1 MTVLMVA
8 AAMYGVV
15 QLLLLSTLT
24 RSVGVATTLL
34 AVLVG
39 VYACGTAAALLEL
52 TYTRLI
58 ADQTDQSLI
67 RVVDTTAYTAAPW
80 VEELIKVSPLLLV
93 GLYGKVRR
101 QWGLTDF
108 TLLGAALGA
117 GFGLLEAL
125 LRYSLD
131 ADRAIAAHGGWIVP
145 ESLSAPY
152 VPGPA
157 QVFTS
162 WLPAPVAP
170 LDLGRGGEVAVGT
183 FTHLVWSALAGLG
196 VGVLW
201 RARGWWK
208 PLALLP
214 LGAAVAHHTL
224 NNYAATHARTPAD
237 DWLEN
242 LQTPLRLAPLA
253 ALLLTM
259 TADAVTLH
267 RAKRGLPDTLLPAE
281 RRDGDTI
288 AAVVHYASLRVPWTL
303 LIVLRFLRLRRSLC
317 YKAAAG
323 PPDPRDPLRQA
334 VSDTAARIAATD
346 EARAWRVPDLRGR
359 IRAMA
364 GFTVSSTATRT
375 RRLLTLLIPSVLILP
390 SVAFLGLGSFKST
403 AEVQE
408 YFTTGTGP
416 KLLRAFAVAA
426 LVWIA
431 WQLSI
436 LLRTWRHVA
445 TTTPLLAEPLATHRF
460 RTAAALGSATTGT
473 LLLWRSLGRAGTEGR
488 AIPSA
493 HLLDALDHFLVYLGF
508 ALLLLSL
515 LALFPPGAGLALA
528 GVTATGEGALGA
540 ALAAR
545 LGWAGIAL
553 MAIGAAGGR
562 GGEENDGGEGQPDSD
577 GGNSRKGSLD
587 ESEKTFNP
595 KERRIAEALQNEGR
609 QVKALK
615 ESSVEGQRTPDAIV
629 DGVPTEFKTLDPGA
643 GANSVKNTLNT
654 AKKQARDAVVDA
666 RGSGLDESGAR
677 EGLGK
682 FLRNNPPG
690 RMNTI
695 RIIGDGYSIHWP

>member
-15 QLLLLSTLT
+15 QLLLLSAPT
-24 RSVGVATTLL
+24 RSVGTATTLL

-39 VYACGTAAALLEL
+39 VYACGTAAAILEL

-58 ADQTDQSLI
+58 AEQTDQSLI
-67 RVVDTTAYTAAPW
+67 RVVNTTAYTTAPW
-80 VEELIKVSPLLLV
+80 VEELVKISPLLLV
-93 GLYGKVRR
+93 GLYAGVRR

-108 TLLGAALGA
+108 TILGAALGA

-125 LRYSLD
+125 LRYALD

-152 VPGPA
+152 VPGPE
-157 QVFTS
+157 QVLTS

-183 FTHLVWSALAGLG
+183 FTHLVWSTIVGLG

-201 RARGWWK
+201 RARGRWK

-242 LQTPLRLAPLA
+242 LRPTLGLAPLA
-253 ALLLTM
+253 ALLLAI
-259 TADAVTLH
+259 TADLITLH
-267 RAKRGLPDTLLPAE
+267 RAKRALPDTLLPTE

-288 AAVVHYASLRVPWTL
+288 AAVLHYGALRVPWTP
-303 LIVLRFLRLRRSLC
+303 LIALRFLRLRRSLC
-317 YKAAAG
+317 YEAATG
-323 PPDPRDPLRQA
+323 PPHPQAPLRQA
-334 VSDTAARIAATD
+334 VADTATRIAETD
-346 EARAWRVPDLRGR
+346 DARAWRIPGLRAR
-359 IRAMA
+359 IRAA
-364 GFTVSSTATRT
+364 SGATAATRT
-375 RRLLTLLIPSVLILP
+375 RRSLALLIPCGLVLP
-390 SVAFLGLGSFKST
+390 SVVFLGLGSFKST

-431 WQLSI
+431 WQLST
-436 LLRTWRHVA
+436 LLRTWRQTA
-445 TTTPLLAEPLATHRF
+445 TATPLLAEPLATHRF
-460 RTAAALGSATTGT
+460 RTASALGSATTGT
-473 LLLWRSLGRAGTEGR
+473 LLLWRSLGRAGTEGQT
-488 AIPSA
+488 IPPS
-493 HLLDALDHFLVYLGF
+493 HLLDALDRFLVHLGF

-545 LGWAGIAL
+545 LGLAGIAL
-553 MAIGAAGGR
+553 MAVGAAGG
-562 GGEENDGGEGQPDSD
+562 
-577 GGNSRKGSLD
+577 GGNGSGG
-587 ESEKTFNP
+587 S
-595 KERRIAEALQNEGR
+595 G
-609 QVKALK
+609 
-615 ESSVEGQRTPDAIV
+615 SGQQANSAAGQAGPAASGDAIGGHRSASSIAKWAREQGWAETQTENGPPKFV
-629 DGVPTEFKTLDPGA
+629 DENGIVRITL
-643 GANSVKNTLNT
+643 
-654 AKKQARDAVVDA
+654 KQGSSRAP
-666 RGSGLDESGAR
+666 GSGMPHVEI
-677 EGLGK
+677 
-682 FLRNNPPG
+682 RNAQGERIDPQGNPVTRKSPG
-690 RMNTI
+690 NHTPI
-695 RIIGDGYSIHWP
+695 VWDLP

>member
-15 QLLLLSTLT
+15 QLLLLSVPT
-24 RSVGVATTLL
+24 RSVGVTTTLL

-58 ADQTDQSLI
+58 AEQTNQSLI
-67 RVVDTTAYTAAPW
+67 RVVNTTAYTTAPW
-80 VEELIKVSPLLLV
+80 VEELVKISPLLLV
-93 GLYGKVRR
+93 GLYAKVRR

-125 LRYSLD
+125 LRYALD
-131 ADRAIAAHGGWIVP
+131 ADRAIPAHSGWIVP

-152 VPGPA
+152 VPGLA
-157 QVFTS
+157 QVLTS

-237 DWLEN
+237 DWLAN

-253 ALLLTM
+253 ALLLAM
-259 TADAVTLH
+259 TADAVALH
-267 RAKRGLPDTLLPAE
+267 RAKRELPDTLLPAE

-288 AAVVHYASLRVPWTL
+288 AAVLHYASLRVPWTP
-303 LIVLRFLRLRRSLC
+303 LIALRFIRLRRSLF
-317 YKAAAG
+317 YEASYEATAQTA
-323 PPDPRDPLRQA
+323 LRRA
-334 VSDTAARIAATD
+334 VADIAARIAATD
-346 EARAWRVPDLRGR
+346 DPRAWRTPDLRAR
-359 IRAMA
+359 IRAA
-364 GFTVSSTATRT
+364 AQATTADTATSRS
-375 RRLLTLLIPSVLILP
+375 RRLLRLLIPSVLVLP
-390 SVAFLGLGSFKST
+390 SVLFLGVGSFGST

-426 LVWIA
+426 LAWIA
-431 WQLSI
+431 WQLAT
-436 LLRTWRHVA
+436 LLRTWHR
-445 TTTPLLAEPLATHRF
+445 TTTATPVLGAHLATHRF
-460 RTAAALGSATTGT
+460 RTASALGSATAAT
-473 LLLWRSLGRAGTEGR
+473 LLLWRSLAGDAGTEGQ
-488 AIPSA
+488 AIPPA
-493 HLLDALDHFLVYLGF
+493 HLLDALNRFLIYLGF

-545 LGWAGIAL
+545 LGLAGIAL
-553 MAIGAAGGR
+553 MVIGAAG
-562 GGEENDGGEGQPDSD
+562 GGEENDGSEGRTESD

-595 KERRIAEALQNEGR
+595 KERRIAETLQNEGR
-609 QVKALK
+609 HVKALK

-690 RMNTI
+690 RMNSI